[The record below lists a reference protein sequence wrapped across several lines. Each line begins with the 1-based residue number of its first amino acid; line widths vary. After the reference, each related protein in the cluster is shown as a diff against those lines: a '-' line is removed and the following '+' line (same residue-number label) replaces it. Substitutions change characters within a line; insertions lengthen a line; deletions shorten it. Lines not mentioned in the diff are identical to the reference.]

1 VNRGYTLIELIVSIA
16 IMAILAAI
24 AVPLFNQPQIDS
36 TWFREQ
42 VKSAVRY
49 AQRQAVAQRRA
60 VFVVVGTT
68 TVALCYD
75 AGCLTRV
82 PQFAPGAAFAPGTD
96 YTLTVPSGVTV
107 VPTTFSFNGLGQPS
121 PLIGVSFN
129 VGSQAVIVTAETGYV
144 Q

>member
-1 VNRGYTLIELIVSIA
+1 MRGYTLVELVVSIT

-24 AVPLFNQPQIDS
+24 AVPLFNQPQVDA

-42 VKSAVRY
+42 VRSAVRY
-49 AQRQAVAQRRA
+49 AQRQAVAQRRP
-60 VFVVVGTT
+60 VFVVVAANS
-68 TVALCYD
+68 VKLCYVD
-75 AGCLTRV
+75 TGCAV
-82 PQFAPGAAFAPGTD
+82 PVQQITTGAP
-96 YTLTVPSGVTV
+96 YTLTAPSGVTLV
-107 VPTTFSFNGLGQPS
+107 ATSFSFNGLGQPS

>member
-1 VNRGYTLIELIVSIA
+1 MNRGYTLIELIVSIA

-24 AVPLFNQPQIDS
+24 AVPLFNQPQVDS

-49 AQRQAVAQRRA
+49 AQRQAVAQRRQ
-60 VFVVVGTT
+60 VFVVVGANN
-68 TVALCYD
+68 VQLCYAD
-75 AGCLTRV
+75 VSCA
-82 PQFAPGAAFAPGTD
+82 APVLQITTGGA
-96 YTLTVPSGVTV
+96 YTLTA
-107 VPTTFSFNGLGQPS
+107 PTGITLAATSFSFNGLGQPS
-121 PLIGVSFN
+121 PLAGITFN

>member
-1 VNRGYTLIELIVSIA
+1 VNRGYTLIELVVSIS
-16 IMAILAAI
+16 IMAILAAL

-49 AQRQAVAQRRA
+49 AQRQAVAQRRQ
-60 VFVVVGTT
+60 VFVVVGANS
-68 TVALCYD
+68 VKLCYVD
-75 AGCLTRV
+75 TSCAV
-82 PQFAPGAAFAPGTD
+82 PVLQITTGTA
-96 YTLTVPSGVTV
+96 YTLTAPSGVTLN
-107 VPTTFSFNGLGQPS
+107 PTSFSFNGLGQPS